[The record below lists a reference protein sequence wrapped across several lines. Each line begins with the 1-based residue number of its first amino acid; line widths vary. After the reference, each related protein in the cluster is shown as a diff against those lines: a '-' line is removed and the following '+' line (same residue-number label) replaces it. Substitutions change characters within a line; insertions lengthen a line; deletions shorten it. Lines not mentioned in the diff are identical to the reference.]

1 MERLE
6 RFVKAQD
13 NSYTT
18 ALREVKSGHK
28 KGHWIWYIF
37 PQMKGLGRSH
47 YSEYYGIEDLSEATA
62 YLNDPIL
69 GSRLVE
75 ITEALLNLNAANMI
89 DVVGY
94 PDVLKVQSCMTLFEQ
109 VENAPSV
116 FSEVLDLYYDG
127 KRDEQTLKLLNI
139 HIHEL

>member
-1 MERLE
+1 MADIE
-6 RFVKAQD
+6 RFRKPNEDAY
-13 NSYTT
+13 NT
-18 ALREVKSGHK
+18 ALNEIKNGLKES
-28 KGHWIWYIF
+28 HWIWYIF
-37 PQMKGLGRSH
+37 PQMKGLGRSR

-75 ITEALLNLNAANMI
+75 ITEALLNLNADNMI